1 MYEITIRDT
10 ESEERSSTVTTS
22 AFMCVTLKDHEG
34 DESSVRCDSAADKV
48 STLDLLKVIIGLDE
62 LKERYFRDHP
72 VLRFAYAI
80 KDDIFDGME
89 KTDVSGLADL
99 LRKFKSEE
107 ES

>member
-10 ESEERSSTVTTS
+10 ENAERSSTVTTS
-22 AFMCVTLKDHEG
+22 AFMCVTLEDRG
-34 DESSVRCDSAADKV
+34 DDEAAVRCSGAADKV
-48 STLDLLKVIIGLDE
+48 STVDLLKVIMGLDE
-62 LKERYFRDHP
+62 LKERYLRDHAS
-72 VLRFAYAI
+72 LRFAYAI
-80 KDDIFDGME
+80 KNDIFDGME